1 MRGFFSVRI
10 KQYDWEFALWQMAYL
25 VADPRR
31 VFRTVFYH
39 HQTKARPLCSSWPSS
54 SRGATKARENGR
66 KMLFCFFVFSLL
78 LVSLRPLFRQ
88 LSDAMHPCFVLVH
101 VLFFFHLLLKFLL
114 L

>member
-39 HQTKARPLCSSWPSS
+39 HQTKARLCPSLLFP
-54 SRGATKARENGR
+54 SRREDGGGAFG
-66 KMLFCFFVFSLL
+66 FCFFLFLL
-78 LVSLRPLFRQ
+78 LRFRRSGCS
-88 LSDAMHPCFVLVH
+88 LSDAMHLG
-101 VLFFFHLLLKFLL
+101 FLL
-114 L
+114 